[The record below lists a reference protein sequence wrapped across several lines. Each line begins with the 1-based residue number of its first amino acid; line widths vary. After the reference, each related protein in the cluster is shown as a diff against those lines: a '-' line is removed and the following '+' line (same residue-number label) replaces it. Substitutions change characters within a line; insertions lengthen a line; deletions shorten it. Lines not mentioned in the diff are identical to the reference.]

1 MPDPIANLTQQRSTP
16 QVATIIGLLRKRKWL
31 ILGLT
36 LSAGLA
42 TGLIVSKQPRVFEAT
57 ASIVIELSVPQYLGA
72 GFRDV
77 VEVEPSWWHSRETLE
92 TEFRTLRSQS
102 QAISVAKAL
111 CERKLGG
118 GPALKVVLPDVKCED
133 PADLA
138 RAAPLLRGMLR
149 VSP

>member
-1 MPDPIANLTQQRSTP
+1 MQDPIANLSQQRSTP
-16 QVATIIGLLRKRKWL
+16 QVATILNLLRKRKWL

-57 ASIVIELSVPQYLGA
+57 ASIVIELSVPQYLGS

-92 TEFRTLRSQS
+92 TEFRTLRSVS
-102 QAISVAKAL
+102 QASFVAKAL
-111 CERKLGG
+111 CDRQFNGA
-118 GPALKVVLPDVKCED
+118 PALKYLLRDTKCVD
-133 PADLA
+133 PVDYG
-138 RAAPLLRGMLR
+138 RAAP
-149 VSP
+149 